1 MAPRIVGAAWV
12 FLGIIWFIGFIGPLL
27 KLSDWV
33 FDLSPLEH
41 VSRLPVADLS
51 VAPELTLTAIAAAL
65 LAIGLVAFRRRDLT
79 SA

>member
-1 MAPRIVGAAWV
+1 
-12 FLGIIWFIGFIGPLL
+12 
-27 KLSDWV
+27 
-33 FDLSPLEH
+33 
-41 VSRLPVADLS
+41 VADLT